1 MIVLRSLSLLIFGLW
16 LGCGSAQADKRV
28 ALVIGNSA
36 YKNAPRLANPVN
48 DAGLVGGM
56 FRNAG
61 FDTVEIKLDLN
72 ASEMRRSLR
81 EFAARTRDADMAV
94 IYYAGHGIELDGS
107 NYLVPTDAM
116 LETDGDVL
124 DERRSRSIARC
135 MRSNRPNNSVS
146 SSSMRAATT
155 LSPRR

>member
-1 MIVLRSLSLLIFGLW
+1 VNVIRFSIALIFASLVA
-16 LGCGSAQADKRV
+16 CAPAQADKRV

-81 EFAARTRDADMAV
+81 DFAARTRDADMAV
-94 IYYAGHGIELDGS
+94 FTMRATASSWTAATIS
-107 NYLVPTDAM
+107 FRPMPCWKPTATCSM
-116 LETDGDVL
+116 
-124 DERRSRSIARC
+124 RRSRSTARC
-135 MRSNRPNNSVS
+135 TRSNRPNNFAS

-155 LSPRR
+155 HSPRR